1 MKAARDQLLSV
12 PGIVLSVLPVGAC
25 PACWPVYAGVVSALG
40 LTVLLQRTYLL
51 PITALFLLIAVG
63 TLFLKH
69 RRGFW
74 PFAIGLAAAATILT
88 GKFALESDPVMYAG
102 VGFLVLASVW
112 NAWPRRVAAPCP
124 RCAPSGSDLVQLSAT
139 EKTTV

>member
-1 MKAARDQLLSV
+1 MKAAKDFLLSV
-12 PGIVLSVLPVGAC
+12 PGIALSVLPVGAC

-40 LTVLLQRTYLL
+40 LTVLLQRAYLI

-63 TLFLKH
+63 TLLLKR

-74 PFAIGLAAAATILT
+74 PFAVGLAAAATILI
-88 GKFALESDPVMYAG
+88 GKFALETDPVTYAG
-102 VGFLVLASVW
+102 VGLLVLASFC

-124 RCAPSGSDLVQLSAT
+124 RCAPSVSEFIQLSAT